1 MNVRE
6 IITIAGPAGSGKTT
20 VARMLARHL
29 GWRLLE
35 SGSLYRAFTW
45 LVLSEAPELLEG
57 LSSSGERSE
66 ALSRLMEFLRRRL
79 PDFCFEASE
88 EGLSLSFRGRPLQE
102 ELRLPEVEARVSEL
116 AALPEVR
123 ELVNG
128 ILRGLAR
135 EGRVVAEGRDM
146 GTVVFP
152 EARAKFFLTASAEV
166 RAERRLKDWQAQG
179 LSVSHKEVLESLKA
193 RDRKDSTRRTAPLA
207 IPEGAVVIDTS
218 EMGPEEVLREILSRL
233 P

>member
-1 MNVRE
+1 MKSPE
-6 IITIAGPAGSGKTT
+6 IITIDGPAGSGKTT

-35 SGSLYRAFTW
+35 SGSLYRALTW
-45 LVLSEAPELLEG
+45 LVLSQSPELLE
-57 LSSSGERSE
+57 ERG
-66 ALSRLMEFLRRRL
+66 ACLREFLQERL
-79 PDFCFEASE
+79 PEFRFEASE
-88 EGLSLSFRGRPLQE
+88 EGLSIFFREKPLRE

-128 ILRGLAR
+128 ILREMAR
-135 EGRVVAEGRDM
+135 EGPVVAEGRDM

-152 EARAKFFLTASAEV
+152 EAPAKFFLTASPEV
-166 RAERRLKDWQAQG
+166 RAERRLRDWRAQG
-179 LSVSHKEVLESLKA
+179 LSVSREEVLESLKA
-193 RDRKDSTRRTAPLA
+193 RDQKDSSRKTAPLS
-207 IPEGAVVIDTS
+207 IPKGASVIDTS
-218 EMGPEEVLREILSRL
+218 EMGPEEVLQEILSRL